1 MSCRRYLCL
10 FVYSGIQYVLT
21 MEISVVVVLK
31 DSGTAYPARAPGFI
45 PGFLWDRV
53 AHLFSFLCCVCLR
66 LVCKMLP
73 VSLDCPLL
81 ICPSDFSDIRHESQR

>member
-1 MSCRRYLCL
+1 MSCLRYLCL

-45 PGFLWDRV
+45 PGFL
-53 AHLFSFLCCVCLR
+53 
-66 LVCKMLP
+66 
-73 VSLDCPLL
+73 
-81 ICPSDFSDIRHESQR
+81 